1 MSEITSNVSATPN
14 MPEIKPTIIT
24 AQIKPATPDLILFDS
39 STIPVEYMTDLIFEE
54 IGGQEI
60 LGVSRGDIVNGQ
72 NVVYTP
78 IKNLGTIESR
88 YNSNNLIPLSN
99 TSKNIFDNYQIKL
112 ENYIPDTGTGSS
124 GEIVYV
130 DANASEL
137 VVNVVGMKN
146 NDQVEIEVL
155 YKGES
160 AILGGDVLNDYK

>member
-1 MSEITSNVSATPN
+1 MSDINSNVSATPN
-14 MPEIKPTIIT
+14 MPELKPTITT
-24 AQIKPATPDLILFDS
+24 AQIKPATPDLILFNNS
-39 STIPVEYMTDLIFEE
+39 SIPVEYMTDLIFEE

-72 NVVYTP
+72 NVIYTP
-78 IKNLGTIESR
+78 IKNLTTIESK
-88 YNSNNLIPLSN
+88 YNSNSLLPLSN
-99 TSKNIFDNYQIKL
+99 TSKNTFDNYQIKL
-112 ENYIPDTGTGSS
+112 ENYIPETGTGAN

-137 VVNVVGMKN
+137 VVNVIGMKN

-160 AILGGDVLNDYK
+160 AIIG